1 MLVFS
6 DTLKLDSRLGPCWK
20 PVFFFIHHN
29 PTNDPM
35 IIQTDNF
42 WSVVIDFVGSDNVG
56 PGRMLRAHNPQVDS
70 YIYIYIPI

>member
-1 MLVFS
+1 MLE
-6 DTLKLDSRLGPCWK
+6 TCL
-20 PVFFFIHHN
+20 FFFFLFLFFIDHN

-56 PGRMLRAHNPQVDS
+56 PGRMLRAHNPQVGS
-70 YIYIYIPI
+70 FPFN